1 MSKIRTSL
9 LSAALLGMTLS
20 HSAIAADYVIDDD
33 QKGAHASINFKVK
46 HLGYSWLQGR
56 FNQFEGKFSYE
67 PDNLEQAKVSVSIDT
82 SSVDTNHARRDK
94 HLRGEDFLD
103 TSKHSTAKFVSTSIT
118 PAKDG
123 KFEIKGKFTL
133 NGVTNDLSIMA
144 SKIGEGKDPWGG
156 YRAGF
161 SGTTEF
167 ALKDYG
173 IDFNLGPASTHVY
186 LDLHVEG
193 IRQ

>member
-1 MSKIRTSL
+1 MRNVLKKTL
-9 LSAALLGMTLS
+9 MTGLAYAALSG
-20 HSAIAADYVIDDD
+20 SALAANYLIDDD
-33 QKGAHASINFKVK
+33 QKGAHASINFKVQ

-56 FNQFEGKFSYE
+56 FNSFDGNFEYDKE
-67 PDNLEQAKVSVSIDT
+67 NIEKAKILVNIDT
-82 SSVDTNHARRDK
+82 TSVDTNHAERDK
-94 HLRGEDFLD
+94 HLRGDDFLTVD
-103 TSKHSTAKFVSTSIT
+103 KFPKATFESTSIK
-118 PAKDG
+118 PAANG
-123 KFEIKGKFTL
+123 QLEVKGKFTL
-133 NGVTNDLSIMA
+133 NGVTNDLTIMA
-144 SKIGEGKDPWGG
+144 EKIGEGKDPWGG

-186 LDLHVEG
+186 LDLHIEG